1 VSQPF
6 SIIYTFPCPGSR
18 PTFAIRRD
26 PRPGIEDYQQITN
39 MALQFDDAQHS
50 QIFNVEIFEDAVPEG
65 VEELNV
71 TLILDPASVGIVGE
85 RVSVVPAVATV
96 RIQDND
102 RKFDCYDNWVV
113 PWFDEEAMQFY
124 SSFIVLFSF
133 AE

>member
-18 PTFAIRRD
+18 PTFATHRD
-26 PRPGIEDYQQITN
+26 PRPGIEDYQQIAY
-39 MALQFDDAQHS
+39 MALQFDDAQCS
-50 QIFNVEIFEDAVPEG
+50 QIFNVEIFEDAVPED

-85 RVSVVPAVATV
+85 RVNVTPAMATV

-102 RKFDCYDNWVV
+102 CRFDINGVSIICCC
-113 PWFDEEAMQFY
+113 FY
-124 SSFIVLFSF
+124 Y
-133 AE
+133 